1 MQTLM
6 KIERLVFACILVVA
20 GSFVAMNAMAGK
32 QIFKTT
38 DADGNVV
45 FTDVPPRVQESAEK
59 VDLVAPNTFGT
70 EQSGVAT
77 ASDRPRRS
85 ERNDEEEPLATPVYR
100 SLTIM
105 APGDQANVRENA
117 GNVDVQAALDPRLH
131 PGHSLRLLLD
141 DVPAASAG
149 EDAIFSLTNVDRGT
163 HTLKAE
169 IVDDSGVVVFS
180 GDPSTFHLQR
190 YSKLNAPNRP
200 KPTKPKP
207 KPGN

>member
-45 FTDVPPRVQESAEK
+45 FTDVPPRAQESAEK
-59 VDLVAPNTFGT
+59 VDLLAPNSFGT
-70 EQSGVAT
+70 EQPSVAT
-77 ASDRPRRS
+77 ASDRQRRS
-85 ERNDEEEPLATPVYR
+85 ERNDDEEPVVAPVYQ

-105 APGDQANVRENA
+105 TPGDQANVRENA
-117 GNVDVQAALDPRLH
+117 GNVDVQAAVEPGLH

-141 DVPAASAG
+141 DVPAGSPG
-149 EDAIFSLTNVDRGT
+149 EGTVISLTNVDRGT

-169 IVDDSGVVVFS
+169 IVDSAGAVVFT
-180 GDPSTFHLQR
+180 GDPSIFHLQR
-190 YSKLNAPNRP
+190 YSKLTAPNRP
-200 KPTKPKP
+200 KPKPA
-207 KPGN
+207 N

>member
-1 MQTLM
+1 M

-20 GSFVAMNAMAGK
+20 GSFVAMHAMADK

-45 FTDVPPRVQESAEK
+45 FTDVPPRAQESAEK
-59 VDLVAPNTFGT
+59 IDLLAPNSFGT
-70 EQSGVAT
+70 EQPGIAT

-85 ERNDEEEPLATPVYR
+85 ERGDDEQPVVAPVYQ

-105 APGDQANVRENA
+105 TPGDQANVRENA
-117 GNVDVQAALDPRLH
+117 GNVDVQAAIEPGLH

-141 DVPAASAG
+141 EVPAGSAG
-149 EDAIFSLTNVDRGT
+149 EGPVFSLTNVDRGT

-169 IVDDSGVVVFS
+169 IVDSSGAVIFTS
-180 GDPSTFHLQR
+180 DPSTFHLQR
-190 YSKLNAPNRP
+190 YSKLTAPNRP
-200 KPTKPKP
+200 KPTPKPKP
-207 KPGN
+207 KPPAN